1 MVPGKERVVPVF
13 LPNEEKRSRPTI
25 QLTPDCNQITKGK
38 EKHKRKNAEQSWY
51 RVAEVGA
58 RKCRAYHWWGLSVV
72 VNLLVVVIGGWVGV
86 GRDEDVCSQWKEK
99 RRHQPAVCRP
109 LSPSSTFHD
118 QLYKDFDWIF
128 SVLHFCNLRKAWKH
142 SFNTVN
148 PSDQWFV
155 ILPFHTN
162 KNVSIFSINKWSLK
176 LEILPSSFLYSSIS
190 SPALPS
196 GLV

>member
-1 MVPGKERVVPVF
+1 MLNSPDTGWQKLVPE
-13 LPNEEKRSRPTI
+13 S
-25 QLTPDCNQITKGK
+25 
-38 EKHKRKNAEQSWY
+38 
-51 RVAEVGA
+51 VGL
-58 RKCRAYHWWGLSVV
+58 RGHHWWGLSVV
-72 VNLLVVVIGGWVGV
+72 VILLVVVIGGWVGV

-118 QLYKDFDWIF
+118 QLCKDFDWIF